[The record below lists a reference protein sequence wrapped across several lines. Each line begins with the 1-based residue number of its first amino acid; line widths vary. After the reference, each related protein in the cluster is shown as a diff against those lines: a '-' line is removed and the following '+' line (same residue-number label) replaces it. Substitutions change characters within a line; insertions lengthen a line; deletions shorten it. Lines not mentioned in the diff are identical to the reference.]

1 MKRNSD
7 EHMVELLKRSDGI
20 LRHADAIELG
30 VPNAT
35 FYNFV
40 RRNGLERVAKGVYL
54 HADAFPDEMQLL
66 QVKFPKAIFS
76 HDTALYL
83 HGLSEREPVPLS
95 VTVHSNYHSDAL
107 RDTGTRI
114 YYVKEPWHEL
124 GAMTLDSPEGNPVR
138 VYDMERTI
146 CDTIRR
152 RSATDPSAFNY
163 AMRKYAASKEKDLR
177 RLGEYSAEMGMEQR
191 VSDVL
196 EVLL

>member
-1 MKRNSD
+1 MRRNKD
-7 EHMVELLKRSDGI
+7 EHMEALLESNSGGLKY
-20 LRHADAIELG
+20 ADAIDLG
-30 VPNAT
+30 VPHAT

-40 RRNGLERVAKGVYL
+40 KKRGLERVAKGIYL
-54 HADAFPDEMQLL
+54 NPDAFPDEMQLL

-76 HDTALYL
+76 HETALYL

-107 RDTGTRI
+107 QDTGSRI
-114 YYVKEPWHEL
+114 YYVKEAWHEL
-124 GAMTLDSPEGNPVR
+124 GVETIASPEGNPVR
-138 VYDMERTI
+138 AYDMERTI

-152 RSATDPSAFNY
+152 RTAMDPSSFNY
-163 AMRKYAASKEKDLR
+163 AMRKYASSKNKNLR
-177 RLGEYSAEMGMEQR
+177 RLGEYSNEMGMEQR

>member
-1 MKRNSD
+1 M
-7 EHMVELLKRSDGI
+7 MELLEKNDGI

-40 RRNGLERVAKGVYL
+40 RQNKLERVAKGVYL
-54 HADAFPDEMQLL
+54 HTKAFPDEMQLL
-66 QVKFPKAIFS
+66 QMRFPKAIFS

-95 VTVHSNYHSDAL
+95 VTVHSNYHSKAL
-107 RDTGTRI
+107 RNTGARI
-114 YYVKEPWHEL
+114 YYVKEAWHEL
-124 GAMTLDSPEGNPVR
+124 GAMTLDSPEGNLVR
-138 VYDMERTI
+138 AYDMERTI
-146 CDTIRR
+146 CDTIRK

-163 AMRKYAASKEKDLR
+163 AMRKYASSKEKNLR
-177 RLGEYSAEMGMEQR
+177 RLGEYSVEMGMEQR

>member
-1 MKRNSD
+1 
-7 EHMVELLKRSDGI
+7 MVELLERSDGI

-54 HADAFPDEMQLL
+54 HTDAFPDEMQLL
-66 QVKFPKAIFS
+66 QVKYPKAIFS

-83 HGLSEREPVPLS
+83 HDLSEREPVPLS

-107 RDTGTRI
+107 RDIGVRI
-114 YYVKEPWHEL
+114 YYVKEAWHEL

-163 AMRKYAASKEKDLR
+163 AMRKYAASKDKDLR
-177 RLGEYSAEMGMEQR
+177 RLGEYSVEMGMEQR
-191 VSDVL
+191 VNDVL